1 MNSPIKQPEK
11 FSSPLEYAPR
21 WARDRGRQIDFT
33 ALPATDHGQSG
44 GALDSDVGG
53 NGAVMEPRRKLTLEP
68 EQVPEPTSH
77 NGTSVRLIVL
87 QMCAISGFAA
97 LVAWA
102 VVSLLAPKQTADE
115 TLHVTSPSQP
125 IVGNSAKLIPAQPM
139 IAVAPAIHAAAA
151 GPRDSPPD
159 LSASTRATNEP
170 LQRPDLVPA
179 PHEPRRPP
187 EIEKTPAANILPPQ
201 TNTTPG
207 PAAPDRPPGA
217 GTAAAPTANQSPLRT
232 QDAFGPAPR
241 SAGSQ
246 AGNESMLV
254 DAGEI
259 AMLIKSGKDLITNG
273 DFAAA
278 RLLLRRAA
286 DGGSGEAALAL
297 GATFDPSFIH
307 QLGAIGVQPDVDRAR
322 EWYQK
327 AAALGSV
334 AASKQLANLPGAH

>member
-53 NGAVMEPRRKLTLEP
+53 NGAVIEPRRKLTLEP
-68 EQVPEPTSH
+68 EQVPEPASQ

-151 GPRDSPPD
+151 GPRESPPGV
-159 LSASTRATNEP
+159 SASTRATNEP

-187 EIEKTPAANILPPQ
+187 EIEKTPAANILPPRQ
-201 TNTTPG
+201 TLRRDRRRPIGRPEQAPQQRRRRTSRHCERKTHSAPHLDLPCLRLATSPCWLTPEK
-207 PAAPDRPPGA
+207 
-217 GTAAAPTANQSPLRT
+217 SPCLSR
-232 QDAFGPAPR
+232 
-241 SAGSQ
+241 
-246 AGNESMLV
+246 
-254 DAGEI
+254 
-259 AMLIKSGKDLITNG
+259 
-273 DFAAA
+273 AA
-278 RLLLRRAA
+278 R
-286 DGGSGEAALAL
+286 
-297 GATFDPSFIH
+297 I
-307 QLGAIGVQPDVDRAR
+307 
-322 EWYQK
+322 
-327 AAALGSV
+327 
-334 AASKQLANLPGAH
+334 